1 MFPFTSTMN
10 GFAYAIA
17 EAHQVAMFKVSDYLL
32 LLEVW
37 MLPLSYRT
45 WQFCW
50 DYWWTETEESDII
63 M

>member
-32 LLEVW
+32 LLEV
-37 MLPLSYRT
+37 
-45 WQFCW
+45 
-50 DYWWTETEESDII
+50 
-63 M
+63 